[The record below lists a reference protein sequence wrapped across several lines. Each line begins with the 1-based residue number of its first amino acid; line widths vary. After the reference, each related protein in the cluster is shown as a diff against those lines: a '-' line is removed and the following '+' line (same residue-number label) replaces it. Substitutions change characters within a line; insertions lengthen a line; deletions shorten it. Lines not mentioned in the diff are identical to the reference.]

1 MFFVLGFHLDWDGH
15 FSSFFDFL
23 EAEVFPQQFVA
34 GSIWLGV
41 EAAREDKVSIADAAP
56 HPHAILP
63 GLLHEI
69 KIATPHTHSQD
80 VVGPLHILQRSTGRA
95 ARAPGWHSI
104 PQLLPL
110 IW

>member
-41 EAAREDKVSIADAAP
+41 EAASGVFANCFPLSASGWALGTVFPVFIISWANLLDNDDRIGTFLSDCT
-56 HPHAILP
+56 
-63 GLLHEI
+63 GLL
-69 KIATPHTHSQD
+69 
-80 VVGPLHILQRSTGRA
+80 L
-95 ARAPGWHSI
+95 
-104 PQLLPL
+104 
-110 IW
+110 